1 MKLTKSQLK
10 SIILEE
16 AAKVKKEMLLREQL
30 EEVQKELE
38 EVMGDPHGD
47 GKKTFKSAKGDFIPG
62 EFPGALVEKDKHEE
76 EEMEETYSFEEE
88 ELEEMMKG
96 MEEVAHE
103 EEEEMEEEGAKHEEE
118 EEFSEEELEE
128 MFKQME
134 EEMEEG
140 VKMEEEGTKME
151 ETTGS
156 EGAESE
162 EELKKEEPTVK
173 EEGKKFNL
181 SESAEVLRMKKLAG
195 LL

>member
-10 SIILEE
+10 TIILEE

-38 EVMGDPHGD
+38 EVMGGPHGD

-103 EEEEMEEEGAKHEEE
+103 EEEMEEGAKHE

-140 VKMEEEGTKME
+140 AKME

-162 EELKKEEPTVK
+162 EELKKEGAKME
-173 EEGKKFNL
+173 EEGKKYNL

>member
-10 SIILEE
+10 TIILEE
-16 AAKVKKEMLLREQL
+16 AAKVKKEMQLREQL
-30 EEVQKELE
+30 EEIQKELE
-38 EVMGDPHGD
+38 EVMGGPQGG

-62 EFPGALVEKDKHEE
+62 EFPGALVEKDKRKE

-96 MEEVAHE
+96 MEEVVHE
-103 EEEEMEEEGAKHEEE
+103 EEMKEEGAKMEDEEME

-140 VKMEEEGTKME
+140 AKMEEF
-151 ETTGS
+151 
-156 EGAESE
+156 ANE
-162 EELKKEEPTVK
+162 EEEMED
-173 EEGKKFNL
+173 EGNKYNL
-181 SESAEVLRMKKLAG
+181 NESAEVLRMKKLAG
-195 LL
+195 LI

>member
-1 MKLTKSQLK
+1 
-10 SIILEE
+10 
-16 AAKVKKEMLLREQL
+16 
-30 EEVQKELE
+30 
-38 EVMGDPHGD
+38 
-47 GKKTFKSAKGDFIPG
+47 
-62 EFPGALVEKDKHEE
+62 
-76 EEMEETYSFEEE
+76 
-88 ELEEMMKG
+88 
-96 MEEVAHE
+96 
-103 EEEEMEEEGAKHEEE
+103 
-118 EEFSEEELEE
+118 

-140 VKMEEEGTKME
+140 AKMEEEGAKME

>member
-10 SIILEE
+10 TIILEE
-16 AAKVKKEMLLREQL
+16 ATKVKKEMHLREQL
-30 EEVQKELE
+30 EEIQKELE
-38 EVMGDPHGD
+38 EVMGGPQGG
-47 GKKTFKSAKGDFIPG
+47 GKKTFKSAKGDFVPG

-96 MEEVAHE
+96 MEEIAH
-103 EEEEMEEEGAKHEEE
+103 EEEEMEEGALEEDE

-140 VKMEEEGTKME
+140 SKMEEVKHHEEEEMEEEGAKMEEEGNKY
-151 ETTGS
+151 
-156 EGAESE
+156 
-162 EELKKEEPTVK
+162 
-173 EEGKKFNL
+173 NL
-181 SESAEVLRMKKLAG
+181 NESAEVLRMKKLAG
-195 LL
+195 LI

>member
-38 EVMGDPHGD
+38 EVMGGPHGD

-62 EFPGALVEKDKHEE
+62 EFPGALVEKDKQE

-96 MEEVAHE
+96 MEDVSQ
-103 EEEEMEEEGAKHEEE
+103 EEEMEEEGVNHEE

-128 MFKQME
+128 MFNQME
-134 EEMEEG
+134 KEMEEG
-140 VKMEEEGTKME
+140 DKTEEGAKIE

-162 EELKKEEPTVK
+162 EELKKEEIPAIK
-173 EEGKKFNL
+173 EESVKYNL